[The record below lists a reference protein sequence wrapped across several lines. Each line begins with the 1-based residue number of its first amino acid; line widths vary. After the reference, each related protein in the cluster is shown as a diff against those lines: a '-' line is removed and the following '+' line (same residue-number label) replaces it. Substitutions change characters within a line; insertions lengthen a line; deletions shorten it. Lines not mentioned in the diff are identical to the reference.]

1 MRAARVLIA
10 ALAVVAVSA
19 TTALACSC
27 LRFKSA
33 REQFDKAELIFVGRA
48 EGRELTGRDGGP
60 PTAVTR
66 FAVQKTLKGPRD
78 RARRVAHSEETAG
91 MCGIRFRRGEHIPLT
106 NRRHGGRVGMGRGDG
121 DLSPAGEAEG
131 VQPARHLRRPSFP
144 DSQGIEQD
152 RDQTPPVPASN
163 SVTRT
168 ERGLCSP
175 VECRIRR

>member
-1 MRAARVLIA
+1 
-10 ALAVVAVSA
+10 
-19 TTALACSC
+19 
-27 LRFKSA
+27 
-33 REQFDKAELIFVGRA
+33 
-48 EGRELTGRDGGP
+48 
-60 PTAVTR
+60 
-66 FAVQKTLKGPRD
+66 
-78 RARRVAHSEETAG
+78 
-91 MCGIRFRRGEHIPLT
+91 
-106 NRRHGGRVGMGRGDG
+106 MGRGDG

-152 RDQTPPVPASN
+152 CDQTPPVPASN